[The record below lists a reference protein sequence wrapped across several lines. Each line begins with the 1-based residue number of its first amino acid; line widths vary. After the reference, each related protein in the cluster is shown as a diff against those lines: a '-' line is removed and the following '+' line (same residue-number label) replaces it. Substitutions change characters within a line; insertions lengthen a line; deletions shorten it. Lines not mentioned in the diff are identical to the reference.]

1 MVFFGA
7 FPPEKCRLP
16 HKRGQAGGCGAGAA
30 LILLTGKGVGGGGE
44 VACCWLGNGG
54 VTLLADALGLMS
66 QEAWGIDAKAAQG
79 LVEVGFNV
87 HHDEE
92 AGKLPVRRD
101 PSDANTVCASTQ
113 PPAPAGR
120 SSPTPSISP
129 HHPMRIAIPVPPR
142 RRRRGWL
149 RRGGAALHCSPLR
162 CIALHRTARM
172 ERAL

>member
-1 MVFFGA
+1 MGFFGA

-16 HKRGQAGGCGAGAA
+16 HK
-30 LILLTGKGVGGGGE
+30 GE
-44 VACCWLGNGG
+44 VACCWLVNGW

-92 AGKLPVRRD
+92 AGKLPVR
-101 PSDANTVCASTQ
+101 
-113 PPAPAGR
+113 
-120 SSPTPSISP
+120 SPTPSISP

-162 CIALHRTARM
+162 CIALHRMARM